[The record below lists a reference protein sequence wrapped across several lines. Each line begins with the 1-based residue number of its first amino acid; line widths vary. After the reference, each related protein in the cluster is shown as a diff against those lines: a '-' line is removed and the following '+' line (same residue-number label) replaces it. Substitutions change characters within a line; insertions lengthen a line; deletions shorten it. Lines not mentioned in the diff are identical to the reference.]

1 MAHTAKHLVLTL
13 AAAALL
19 SAPFADAA
27 KFGGGKSSGMQRS
40 TPSTNQRFP

>member
-19 SAPFADAA
+19 TLPPCLASI
-27 KFGGGKSSGMQRS
+27 RC
-40 TPSTNQRFP
+40 T